1 MVVDIVARID
11 DGGADTLIEVKAMH
25 ANPTCYRCCTRPGG
39 RYRAPGPCPCVRCV
53 GAGGTAIEYRASRV
67 NPGVAAKLRKLD
79 RDVCGQLP
87 VGAVGPL
94 EQRHID
100 LGGVLP
106 LVVGAYGG
114 VNREWKAVV
123 GRLAVQAAPLKRAE
137 MLCPSNGFC
146 AGVLRVNMLRRLC
159 FASARARYRL
169 LHSRLELLQYP
180 TARGGCDYA
189 ARHRDDE
196 RFTHARSASARYGGS
211 GGWFR

>member
-1 MVVDIVARID
+1 
-11 DGGADTLIEVKAMH
+11 
-25 ANPTCYRCCTRPGG
+25 
-39 RYRAPGPCPCVRCV
+39 
-53 GAGGTAIEYRASRV
+53 
-67 NPGVAAKLRKLD
+67 
-79 RDVCGQLP
+79 
-87 VGAVGPL
+87 
-94 EQRHID
+94 
-100 LGGVLP
+100 
-106 LVVGAYGG
+106 
-114 VNREWKAVV
+114 
-123 GRLAVQAAPLKRAE
+123 

>member
-1 MVVDIVARID
+1 MLTRPAIGVAL
-11 DGGADTLIEVKAMH
+11 GL
-25 ANPTCYRCCTRPGG
+25 RPGG

-53 GAGGTAIEYRASRV
+53 GAGGTAIEHRASRV

-79 RDVCGQLP
+79 RDICGQLP

-106 LVVGAYGG
+106 MVVEAYGG

-169 LHSRLELLQYP
+169 PSATLPSRVTP
-180 TARGGCDYA
+180 VP
-189 ARHRDDE
+189 H
-196 RFTHARSASARYGGS
+196 GS
-211 GGWFR
+211 RWM